1 MLSKITKTT
10 LLAALLSS
18 AQLPAQAQN
27 EGVDEVVVTTTRTPS
42 LRLDN
47 PGNIATID
55 PSESLS
61 LFPVELLNTAPGVHI
76 HRGSGQEHLTAI
88 RSPVLVGGAGAG
100 SFLYLEDGIPMRA
113 PGFANVNALMDAHP
127 QNDGSVEIVR
137 GPGSALY
144 GSNAVHGL
152 INFIA
157 APLEDGARS
166 FDVAAGSYGR
176 HALGLMSS
184 QAHEGFTSRVTLD
197 LNGEEDGYRDEQS
210 FSQQKVRV
218 ESAWEKAGTDYRFS
232 LSAMN
237 LNQETAGYIAAKD
250 DLFLPVGG
258 SFEARQDWEQAVAA
272 LPAACQAV
280 NGPAYDNE
288 ACAKSNPNENAFR
301 DAKAYRTYL
310 RMTRKLDDGATL
322 TLTPYARSNDMTFRM
337 HFLPLTASTTIEE
350 NSHASVGLQTAYARS
365 TSGVDYVAGIDV
377 ELTKGELT
385 ETQTGA
391 DAYGTKYPQGTH
403 YDFEVDAQV
412 IAPYFHAVWAL
423 GDKTKLTTG
432 LRLELTDYDY
442 ANNATDS
449 DNTDALVTG
458 DFLFRPASRSDDFSD
473 VSPKIGLVHELAD
486 NRRVFAN
493 LARAARAPQVTDL
506 YRLRDNSRFSGGN
519 DGLNPDVSA
528 IDSEILDSLEVGY
541 RAIYPAASYELAAF
555 VMQKENYHFRDAND
569 FYETN
574 GETDHYGL
582 ELNIKWLMSDNLEL
596 ASNLTYA
603 KHEYAFNR
611 DVEGNNPAETI
622 TDSNTIDGAPETLGY
637 SKLTYTF
644 NARLDTSLTWE
655 HVGDYFMDASNS
667 AEYEGHDIFGLG
679 IDYMLSGDSAVSLRV
694 DNLLDDGYA
703 TRADKW
709 FGDNRYFP
717 GEGRRLMVRFTRDY

>member
-166 FDVAAGSYGR
+166 LDVAAGSYGR

-210 FSQQKVRV
+210 FGQQKARV

-237 LNQETAGYIAAKD
+237 LNQETAGYIKAKGDLSPPD
-250 DLFLPVGG
+250 DPNDADDVAD
-258 SFEARQDWEQAVAA
+258 FEEAIAE
-272 LPAACQAV
+272 LPAACQSV
-280 NGPAYDNE
+280 NGPAYENE
-288 ACAKSNPNENAFR
+288 ACAKSNPNPEAYR
-301 DAKAYRTYL
+301 DAEAYRTYL
-310 RMTRKLDDGATL
+310 RMTRTLDDGATL
-322 TLTPYARSNDMTFRM
+322 TLTPYARSNDMSFIM
-337 HFLPLTASTTIEE
+337 HFLPGQATEN
-350 NSHASVGLQTAYARS
+350 NSHTSVGLQTSYARS
-365 TSGVDYVAGIDV
+365 TAGVDYVAGIDV
-377 ELTKGELT
+377 ELTQGELS
-385 ETQTGA
+385 EIQSGPNVF
-391 DAYGTKYPQGTH
+391 GTKYPKGTH

-412 IAPYFHAVWAL
+412 IAPYVHAVWSL
-423 GDKTKLTTG
+423 DENTRLTTG

-442 ANNATDS
+442 TNKATDS
-449 DNTDALVTG
+449 DNTDDSQTG
-458 DFLFRPASRSDDFSD
+458 EFLFRPASRSDDFSD
-473 VSPKIGLVHELAD
+473 ISPKIGLVHELAE

-506 YRLRDNSRFSGGN
+506 YRLRDNTRVDGGN
-519 DGLNPDVSA
+519 DGLNPDVSN
-528 IDSEILDSLEVGY
+528 IDSEILDSLEIGY
-541 RAIYPAASYELAAF
+541 RAIYPSASYELAAF
-555 VMQKENYHFRDAND
+555 IMQKENYHFRDGND
-569 FYETN
+569 FYETDA
-574 GETDHYGL
+574 ETEHYGL
-582 ELNIKWLMSDNLEL
+582 ELSLEWLLADNLQL
-596 ASNLTYA
+596 VSNVTYA

-611 DVEGNNPAETI
+611 TVGGGNPAETV
-622 TDSNTIDGAPETLGY
+622 TDGDAIDGAPETLGN

-667 AEYEGHDIFGLG
+667 AEYEGHDVFGLG
-679 IDYMLSGDSAVSLRV
+679 VDYMVSGDSAVSLRV
-694 DNLLDDGYA
+694 DNLLDERYA

-717 GEGRRLMVRFTRDY
+717 GEGQRLMVRFTRDY

>member
-166 FDVAAGSYGR
+166 LDVAAGSYGR

-210 FSQQKVRV
+210 FGQQKARV

-237 LNQETAGYIAAKD
+237 LNQETAGYIKTEDCGDAT
-250 DLFLPVGG
+250 V
-258 SFEARQDWEQAVAA
+258 EAYKV
-272 LPAACQAV
+272 
-280 NGPAYDNE
+280 E
-288 ACAKSNPNENAFR
+288 ACAKSNPNPEAYR
-301 DAKAYRTYL
+301 DAEAYRTYL
-310 RMTRKLDDGATL
+310 RMTRTLDDGATL
-322 TLTPYARSNDMTFRM
+322 TLTPYARSNDMSFIM
-337 HFLPLTASTTIEE
+337 HFLPGQATEN
-350 NSHASVGLQTAYARS
+350 NSHTSVGLQTSYARS
-365 TSGVDYVAGIDV
+365 TAGVNYVAGIDV
-377 ELTKGELT
+377 ELTQGELSEVQT
-385 ETQTGA
+385 EDNVFSFGNL
-391 DAYGTKYPQGTH
+391 AYAKGTH
-403 YDFEVDAQV
+403 YDFDVDAQV
-412 IAPYFHAVWAL
+412 IAPYVHAVWGL
-423 GDKTKLTTG
+423 GNNTELTTG
-432 LRLELTDYDY
+432 VRFELTEYDY
-442 ANNATDS
+442 TNNTE
-449 DNTDALVTG
+449 TG
-458 DFLFRPASRSDDFSD
+458 GQGRLYRPANRSDDFSD
-473 VSPKIGLVHELAD
+473 ISPKIGLVHALAD

-506 YRLRDNSRFSGGN
+506 YRLRDKDGDGSVAEVN
-519 DGLNPDVSA
+519 D
-528 IDSEILDSLEVGY
+528 IDSEILDSLEIGY
-541 RAIYPAASYELAAF
+541 RAIYPSASYELAAF
-555 VMQKENYHFRDAND
+555 IMQKENYHFRDGND
-569 FYETN
+569 FYETDA
-574 GETDHYGL
+574 ETEHYGL
-582 ELNIKWLMSDNLEL
+582 ELSLEWLLADNLQL
-596 ASNLTYA
+596 VSNVTYA

-611 DVEGNNPAETI
+611 TVGGGNPAETV
-622 TDSNTIDGAPETLGY
+622 TDGDAIDGAPETLGN
-637 SKLTYTF
+637 SKLTYTL

-655 HVGDYFMDASNS
+655 HVGDYFMDASNT
-667 AEYEGHDIFGLG
+667 AEYEGHDIVGLG

>member
-166 FDVAAGSYGR
+166 LDVAAGSYGR

-210 FSQQKVRV
+210 FGQQKARV

-237 LNQETAGYIAAKD
+237 LNQETAGYIKTEDCGDAT
-250 DLFLPVGG
+250 V
-258 SFEARQDWEQAVAA
+258 EAYKV
-272 LPAACQAV
+272 
-280 NGPAYDNE
+280 E
-288 ACAKSNPNENAFR
+288 ACAKSNPNPEAYR
-301 DAKAYRTYL
+301 DAEAYRTYL
-310 RMTRKLDDGATL
+310 RMTRTLDDGATL
-322 TLTPYARSNDMTFRM
+322 TLTPYARSNDMSFIM
-337 HFLPLTASTTIEE
+337 HFLPGQATEN
-350 NSHASVGLQTAYARS
+350 NSHTSVGLQTSYARS
-365 TSGVDYVAGIDV
+365 TAGVNYVAGIDV
-377 ELTKGELT
+377 ELTQGELSEVQT
-385 ETQTGA
+385 EDNVFSFGNL
-391 DAYGTKYPQGTH
+391 AYAKGTH
-403 YDFEVDAQV
+403 YDFDVDAQV
-412 IAPYFHAVWAL
+412 IAPYVHAVWGL
-423 GDKTKLTTG
+423 GNNTELTTG
-432 LRLELTDYDY
+432 VRFELTEYDY
-442 ANNATDS
+442 TNNTE
-449 DNTDALVTG
+449 TG
-458 DFLFRPASRSDDFSD
+458 GQGRLYRPANRSDDFSD
-473 VSPKIGLVHELAD
+473 ISPKIGLVHALAD

-506 YRLRDNSRFSGGN
+506 YRLRDKDGDGSVAEVN
-519 DGLNPDVSA
+519 D
-528 IDSEILDSLEVGY
+528 IDSEILDSLEIGY
-541 RAIYPAASYELAAF
+541 RAIYPSASYELAAF
-555 VMQKENYHFRDAND
+555 IMQKENYHFRDGND
-569 FYETN
+569 FYETDA
-574 GETDHYGL
+574 ETEHYGL
-582 ELNIKWLMSDNLEL
+582 ELSLEWLLADNLQL
-596 ASNLTYA
+596 VSNVTYA

-611 DVEGNNPAETI
+611 TVGGGNPAETV
-622 TDSNTIDGAPETLGY
+622 TDGDAIDGAPETLGN
-637 SKLTYTF
+637 SKLTYTL

-655 HVGDYFMDASNS
+655 HVGDYFMDASNT

>member
-1 MLSKITKTT
+1 MLSTITKTT

-27 EGVDEVVVTTTRTPS
+27 EGVDEVVVTTTRTSS

-157 APLEDGARS
+157 APLDEAARS
-166 FDVAAGSYGR
+166 IDVAAGSYGR
-176 HALGLMSS
+176 HTLGLVSS
-184 QAHEGFTSRVTLD
+184 QQHESFISRVTLD

-210 FSQQKVRV
+210 FAQQKARV
-218 ESAWEKAGTDYRFS
+218 ESAWESEGTDYRFS

-237 LNQETAGYIAAKD
+237 LNQETAGYIKAKD
-250 DLFLPVGG
+250 DLDDPTNI
-258 SFEARQDWEQAVAA
+258 SDVAA

-288 ACAKSNPNENAFR
+288 ACAKSNPNPEAYR
-301 DAKAYRTYL
+301 DAEAYRTHL
-310 RMTRKLDDGATL
+310 RITRKLDDGATL
-322 TLTPYARSNDMTFRM
+322 TLTPYARSNDMSFIM
-337 HFLPLTASTTIEE
+337 HFLPGQAIEE
-350 NSHASVGLQTAYARS
+350 NSHTSVGLQTAYAR
-365 TSGVDYVAGIDV
+365 TASGVSYVAGIDL
-377 ELTKGELT
+377 ELTQGELS
-385 ETQTGA
+385 EVQPGPNVF
-391 DAYGTKYPQGTH
+391 GTKYSQGTH

-442 ANNATDS
+442 TNNATDS
-449 DNTDALVTG
+449 DNTDTGVTG
-458 DFLFRPASRSDDFSD
+458 DFLFRSASRSDDFSD
-473 VSPKIGLVHELAD
+473 ISPKIGLVHELAD

-493 LARAARAPQVTDL
+493 LARATRAPQVTDL
-506 YRLRDNSRFSGGN
+506 YRIRDSLERTSTNPILHDN
-519 DGLNPDVSA
+519 DGLNPDVSG
-528 IDSEILDSLEVGY
+528 IDSEILDSLEFGY
-541 RAIYPAASYELAAF
+541 RAIYPSASYELTAF
-555 VMQKENYHFRDAND
+555 FMQKDNYHFRDSGDNYVVD
-569 FYETN
+569 
-574 GETDHYGL
+574 GETEHSGV
-582 ELNIKWLMSDNLEL
+582 ELSMNWLLADNMEL
-596 ASNLTYA
+596 QTNLTFA
-603 KHEYAFNR
+603 KHEYAFN
-611 DVEGNNPAETI
+611 NNPSNGQNAEEI
-622 TDSNTIDGAPETLGY
+622 KDGNTIDGAPETLGHT
-637 SKLTYTF
+637 KLTYTA
-644 NARLDTSLTWE
+644 NARLDASVTWE
-655 HVGDYFMDASNS
+655 HVGEYFMDASNS
-667 AEYEGHDIFGLG
+667 AEYEGHDLFGLG
-679 IDYMLSGDSAVSLRV
+679 IDYMVSGDSALSLRV
-694 DNLLDDGYA
+694 DNLLDEGYA
-703 TRADKW
+703 KRADKW

>member
-1 MLSKITKTT
+1 MLSKITKSA
-10 LLAALLSS
+10 LLAGFLSGS
-18 AQLPAQAQN
+18 FLPAQAQN

-42 LRLDN
+42 LRIDN

-55 PSESLS
+55 PSESIS

-157 APLEDGARS
+157 APLDDAARS
-166 FDVAAGSYGR
+166 LDVVAGSYGR

-184 QAHEGFTSRVTLD
+184 QTHEGFTSRVTLD

-210 FSQQKVRV
+210 FGQQKARV
-218 ESAWEKAGTDYRFS
+218 ESAWETAGTNYRFS

-237 LNQETAGYIAAKD
+237 LNQETAGYIKTED
-250 DLFLPVGG
+250 CGD
-258 SFEARQDWEQAVAA
+258 SSIEAYEVED
-272 LPAACQAV
+272 
-280 NGPAYDNE
+280 
-288 ACAKSNPNENAFR
+288 CAKSNPNPEAYR
-301 DAKAYRTYL
+301 DAEAYRTYL
-310 RMTRKLDDGATL
+310 RMTRTLEDGAKL

-337 HFLPLTASTTIEE
+337 HFLPTNPIEE
-350 NSHASVGLQTAYARS
+350 NSHTSVGLQTSYARS
-365 TSGVDYVAGIDV
+365 TAGVDYVAGIDV
-377 ELTKGELT
+377 ELTEGELSEVQT
-385 ETQTGA
+385 E
-391 DAYGTKYPQGTH
+391 DNAYSDEILTYAKGTH
-403 YDFEVDAQV
+403 YDFDVDAQV
-412 IAPYFHAVWAL
+412 IAPYLHAVWGL
-423 GDKTKLTTG
+423 GNNTELTTG
-432 LRLELTDYDY
+432 VRFELTEYDY
-442 ANNATDS
+442 TNNTE
-449 DNTDALVTG
+449 TG
-458 DFLFRPASRSDDFSD
+458 GQGRLYRPASRSDDFSD
-473 VSPKIGLVHELAD
+473 ISPKIGLVHALAD

-506 YRLRDNSRFSGGN
+506 YRLRDKDGDGSVAEVN
-519 DGLNPDVSA
+519 D
-528 IDSEILDSLEVGY
+528 IDSEILDSLEIGY
-541 RAIYPAASYELAAF
+541 RAIYPSASYELAAF
-555 VMQKENYHFRDAND
+555 VMQKENYHFRDGND
-569 FYETN
+569 YYETDA
-574 GETDHYGL
+574 ETEHYGL
-582 ELNIKWLMSDNLEL
+582 ELSLEWLLADNLQL
-596 ASNLTYA
+596 VSNLTYS

-611 DVEGNNPAETI
+611 TVGGGNRAETV
-622 TDSNTIDGAPETLGY
+622 TDGDAIDGAPETLGNT
-637 SKLTYTF
+637 KLTYTL
-644 NARLDTSLTWE
+644 NERLDTSVTWE
-655 HVGDYFMDASNS
+655 HVGAYFMDASNS
-667 AEYEGHDIFGLG
+667 AEYAGHDVFGLG
-679 IDYMLSGDSAVSLRV
+679 VDYMVSGDSAVSLRV
-694 DNLLDDGYA
+694 DNLLDERYA